1 MKITKPLLILLC
13 LLMVVSMAACS
24 PSSNQPQ
31 TPVSNEDAKNTGL
44 TDGTYTA
51 SSKGN
56 NGDVNVT
63 VLISNGRI
71 EQVQVGEHS
80 ETEGIYETPVERIP
94 NAVVEHQSL
103 AIDTVSGATNT
114 SKAILDAVSQCIQ
127 QAGGKIEDFS
137 APIETAASDASEEYE
152 ADVVVIGAGGS
163 GSAAAIAAHQK
174 GAKVIAIEKT
184 ANVGGSAAMSGGMAA
199 VNSSMQI
206 ADPETTFTPSEW
218 LADWMMQQNYMVS
231 APMIYKF
238 ISESGR
244 TVDWLLENGM
254 ELNFVAHHQEALMDS
269 PFRTYHA
276 WAGEGFAASMSKMLS
291 KLPESGGQLMTETTA
306 TQLIMEDGKIA
317 GVMAKKSDGTIVIIK
332 SPAVILAT
340 GGYGA
345 SEEKIMEVLG
355 FKTNGINTGTQTG
368 DGISMAI
375 AVGAATE
382 GYSNV
387 EFHGAHSAFDL
398 IADLP
403 NGGASLNHMAINPG
417 ALWVNTDGYRFTNED
432 ICYDSSYIGNVAAKQ
447 GDHYYVLVDQHFI
460 DTLSDTGAIGL
471 GITKDGASFGST
483 GPKHD
488 EAWTTLKEEIEAGL
502 KNGVTVKA
510 DTLEDL
516 AIQAGVNAKNLTD
529 TVKAYNES
537 CETGT
542 DHMFSK
548 EGQFM
553 VSVADGPYYLI
564 MGRTTQLCTLGGLKI
579 TTDMEV
585 VDTGNQVIPGLYS
598 AGVDCSGSM
607 YNNAYVSYE
616 GVTMGWV
623 MTSGRLVGENA
634 GEYVKQ

>member
-1 MKITKPLLILLC
+1 MKIKKTLLILLC

-24 PSSNQPQ
+24 PSSDQSE
-31 TPVSNEDAKNTGL
+31 TPASKAETAKNTGL
-44 TDGTYTA
+44 SDGTYTA
-51 SSKGN
+51 SSKGH

-63 VLISNGRI
+63 VLISNGKV
-71 EQVQVGEHS
+71 EQVQIGEHN

-94 NAVVEHQSL
+94 KAIVEHQSI
-103 AIDTVSGATNT
+103 AIDAVSGATYT

-137 APIETAASDASEEYE
+137 TPVEKSSNAVEEYE

-163 GSAAAIAAHQK
+163 GSASAVAAHQK
-174 GAKVIAIEKT
+174 GAKVIVIEKS
-184 ANVGGSAAMSGGMAA
+184 ANVGGSAALSGGMAA
-199 VNSSMQI
+199 VNSSLQI

-218 LADWMMQQNYMVS
+218 LADWLKQQNYMVS

-254 ELNFVAHHQEALMDS
+254 EMDFVAHHQEALVDS

-276 WAGEGFAASMSKMLS
+276 WAGEGFAASMAKMLS
-291 KLPESGGQLMTETTA
+291 KLSENNGQLMTETTA

-317 GVMAKKSDGTIVIIK
+317 GVRAEKSDGTLVIIK

-345 SEEKIMEVLG
+345 SEEQIMEVLG

-398 IADLP
+398 IEDLP
-403 NGGASLNHMAINPG
+403 NGGSSLNHMAINAAG
-417 ALWVNTDGYRFTNED
+417 LWVNVDGYRFTNED
-432 ICYDSSYIGNVAAKQ
+432 ICYDSSYIGNVVAKQ
-447 GDHYYVLVDQHFI
+447 GDHYYVLVDQNFI
-460 DTLSDTGAIGL
+460 DTLSDTGATGL
-471 GITKDGASFGST
+471 GITKDGASFGVD
-483 GPKHD
+483 GARHD
-488 EAWTTLKEEIEAGL
+488 VAWTTLKEEIEAGL
-502 KNGVTVKA
+502 ENGVTVKA

-516 AIQAGVNAKNLTD
+516 AIQAGINVNNLID
-529 TVKAYNES
+529 TVKTYNEY
-537 CETGT
+537 CRAGT

-548 EGQFM
+548 EEQFM
-553 VSVADGPYYLI
+553 VPVVDGPYYLI
-564 MGRTTQLCTLGGLKI
+564 MGRTTQLCSLGGVKI

-585 VDTGNQVIPGLYS
+585 VDTNNQVIPGLYS

-623 MTSGRLVGENA
+623 MTSGRLAGENA